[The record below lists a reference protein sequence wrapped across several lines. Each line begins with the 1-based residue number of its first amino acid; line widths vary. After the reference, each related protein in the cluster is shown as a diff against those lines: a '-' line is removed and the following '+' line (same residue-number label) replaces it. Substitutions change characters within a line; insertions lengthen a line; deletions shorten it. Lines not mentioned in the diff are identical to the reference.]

1 MIGAIGRVAT
11 KGSVR
16 LCILAGLAAAT
27 AAQGQESPR
36 DVIAAHLRI
45 QGYRCDAPKS
55 ARRDPRTSRPDEQVW
70 LISCGNAR
78 YRVRLVPDMMDVIEP
93 Y

>member
-1 MIGAIGRVAT
+1 MIGAIGNVAMS
-11 KGSVR
+11 KRSC
-16 LCILAGLAAAT
+16 LWLLAGLAGT
-27 AAQGQESPR
+27 AVAQGQEAPK

-55 ARRDPRTSRPDEQVW
+55 ARRDPQASRPDEQVW

-78 YRVRLVPDMMDVIEP
+78 YRVRLAPDMMDAVEP

>member
-1 MIGAIGRVAT
+1 MKVWRGGCALAILMA
-11 KGSVR
+11 GSS
-16 LCILAGLAAAT
+16 
-27 AAQGQESPR
+27 AQGQESPK

-45 QGYRCDAPKS
+45 QGYQCDAPKS
-55 ARRDPRTSRPDEQVW
+55 ATRDAHASRPDEQVW

-78 YRVRLVPDMMDVIEP
+78 YRVRLVPDMMDVVEP